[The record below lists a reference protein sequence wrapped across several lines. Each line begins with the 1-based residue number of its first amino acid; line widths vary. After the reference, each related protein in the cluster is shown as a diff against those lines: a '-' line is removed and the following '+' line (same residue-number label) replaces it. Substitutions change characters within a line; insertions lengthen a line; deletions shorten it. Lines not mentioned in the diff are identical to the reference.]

1 MQKINGLVEAGE
13 RFVVATVIETSG
25 SSLGKPGFKAIVRG
39 DRVEFGTLGGACP
52 DGVIVA
58 YSKRVM
64 ETGEPRTIRVHLEE
78 AGKGLNLKTPEM
90 EDEVYVETFCGGTM
104 EIFLEPYLPGQRL
117 IITAN
122 GGRDAVLDNLVL
134 LGKMNDFEVW
144 VIDDTPVTGEKPDH
158 VVTGLYDD
166 LSSFD
171 FHPDDF
177 VVLLTKGARDT
188 RILRQIADRK
198 VAYTGLLAS
207 RKRVE
212 KDRKEL
218 LDSGTD
224 ASFVSGI
231 HWPVGLDIGAK
242 LPAEIAVSIMGEII
256 SVRRK
261 HGKLHGAQSGT
272 EMEAKQE

>member
-13 RFVVATVIETSG
+13 RFVVATVIRTSG

-52 DGVIVA
+52 DGVIVT

-117 IITAN
+117 VIIAN
-122 GGRDAVLDNLVL
+122 GGRDAILDNLVL

-144 VIDDTPVTGEKPDH
+144 VIDDTPVTEEKPDH

-166 LSSFD
+166 LSSFY

-188 RILRQIADRK
+188 KILRQIADRK

-218 LDSGTD
+218 MDSGID
-224 ASFVSGI
+224 GSFVNGI

-261 HGKLHGAQSGT
+261 FAKPHDESGT
-272 EMEAKQE
+272 EMELKQE